1 MKLYEVPQGERFLL
15 EGVMYKLNV
24 IDGMYS
30 HCEDLNGKVIHLV
43 AWAEVTLVEAYKE
56 HPTNREAKS
65 SLAESLQ
72 AANGSFPY
80 FHFEP
85 NRITVS
91 FSEDVEAYRAHLTNR
106 EAAHRRNMEAFIQ
119 EMTAIQIESDQN
131 D

>member
-43 AWAEVTLVEAYKE
+43 AWAEVTLVEAY
-56 HPTNREAKS
+56 
-65 SLAESLQ
+65 
-72 AANGSFPY
+72 
-80 FHFEP
+80 
-85 NRITVS
+85 
-91 FSEDVEAYRAHLTNR
+91 RAHLTNR
-106 EAAHRRNMEAFIQ
+106 EAAHKRNIKAFIQ

>member
-1 MKLYEVPQGERFLL
+1 MKLYQVPQGERFLL
-15 EGVMYKLNV
+15 ESVIYKLNV

-72 AANGSFPY
+72 DANGSFPY

-106 EAAHRRNMEAFIQ
+106 EATIRRNTNAVIQ
-119 EMTAIQIESDQN
+119 AMNDIHVESA
-131 D
+131 